1 MTPRRIAD
9 LSVYPI
15 GLGAMPL
22 SDPAML
28 AERPR
33 ALATVHAALDSGV
46 TLVDTSDIYAPDG
59 EHFGHNEVLVGEA
72 VRSWAGSRGRSCPD
86 RDRDQGRDHPSSRPG
101 R

>member
-1 MTPRRIAD
+1 MSPRRIAD
-9 LSVYPI
+9 LSVHPI

-46 TLVDTSDIYAPDG
+46 TLVDTADIYAPDG
-59 EHFGHNEVLVGEA
+59 EHFGHNEVLVGRGGA
-72 VRSWAGSRGRSCPD
+72 LVGRVRGRPRAD
-86 RDRDQGRDHPSSRPG
+86 RDRDQGRDHPGARPG

>member
-9 LSVYPI
+9 LSQYPI

-33 ALATVHAALDSGV
+33 SLATVHAALDSGV
-46 TLVDTSDIYAPDG
+46 TLVDTADIYAPDG
-59 EHFGHNEVLVGEA
+59 GHFVHNEVLVGEA
-72 VRSWAGSRGRSCPD
+72 VRSWAGSEAD
-86 RDRDQGRDHPSSRPG
+86 
-101 R
+101 